1 MILLIVLLTDT
12 ILAWIFVAFQIDY
25 VVTWSFTSLTDKAM
39 QLIIG
44 LGITGVVICYAIVD
58 NMRFISGVT
67 DKIICVMSC
76 LLLKPILLPVLFPG
90 SFFKSPIS
98 QARPGKYVHVH
109 EGITETKFIMTVQET
124 NFIMTF
130 TLAGVS
136 AMTTFLAVAT

>member
-1 MILLIVLLTDT
+1 
-12 ILAWIFVAFQIDY
+12 
-25 VVTWSFTSLTDKAM
+25 M

-44 LGITGVVICYAIVD
+44 FGITGVVICYAIVD

-98 QARPGKYVHVH
+98 
-109 EGITETKFIMTVQET
+109 
-124 NFIMTF
+124 
-130 TLAGVS
+130 
-136 AMTTFLAVAT
+136 